1 MLLRYFTFSFL
12 DCASLQVVPIT
23 DDAFIYG
30 NPPPRTGYLVRSLKH
45 DLLSL
50 ISFLSVGVCS

>member
-30 NPPPRTGYLVRSLKH
+30 NPPRTGYLVWSLKH

-50 ISFLSVGVCS
+50 ISFFSVGVCS